1 MLSSLQ
7 IETPH
12 ILKRWI
18 LVLSWPWALFGS
30 RLLIFTRK
38 SIFVI
43 WQDVLSICNG
53 NLEGKALSFEIW
65 DVAQQKRIGN
75 LFFLENQQHL
85 SSRRTGGIQGIFFLF
100 NSVFKKVLK
109 STKIAFTNKFLVE
122 IIFSRNKPFYKTIHQ
137 KLCYGFIRK
146 KICENIHNC
155 WIDNRNLT
163 IISMI
168 I

>member
-12 ILKRWI
+12 ILKKWI
-18 LVLSWPWALFGS
+18 LILSWPWALFGS

-53 NLEGKALSFEIW
+53 NLEGKA
-65 DVAQQKRIGN
+65 

-109 STKIAFTNKFLVE
+109 STKIAFTNKVLVE

-155 WIDNRNLT
+155 WIENRNLT
-163 IISMI
+163 IISKI